1 MCVIQQMD
9 MSSWFGWC
17 WNVSGCDFFHLQPS
31 QFKCPATFTHSP
43 HPSCWEVVCRHF
55 GEVSFNIQAC
65 ESVWE
70 GRRNLWFLGELPHH
84 LLPWQLN
91 SKGRKSRNEERQTD
105 KGGEENW
112 MRNAYWVGEERRK
125 GNGGNKRCTFTVK
138 SHHSGSVCSAGWRI
152 WNLIFVIEGC
162 CCSTAMSTH
171 TNHRVLLASLFIV
184 LKLQVPF
191 FRHRSSESIEP

>member
-1 MCVIQQMD
+1 MP
-9 MSSWFGWC
+9 S
-17 WNVSGCDFFHLQPS
+17 DFH
-31 QFKCPATFTHSP
+31 TFPTSLLLGT
-43 HPSCWEVVCRHF
+43 CLL
-55 GEVSFNIQAC
+55 SFLRSFIKYTDHV
-65 ESVWE
+65 SVWE

-112 MRNAYWVGEERRK
+112 MRNAYWEGEERMK
-125 GNGGNKRCTFTVK
+125 GNGGNKRCTLTAK

-162 CCSTAMSTH
+162 CCSTVMSTH
-171 TNHRVLLASLFIV
+171 TNHRVLLVLCLLSWNCRYLF
-184 LKLQVPF
+184 LDTETLNL
-191 FRHRSSESIEP
+191 